1 MVYLWQ
7 YIMVLFQWPSWSALL
22 CRPCR
27 IYIKRAREAEE
38 EEKEED
44 RQPSASAKVCL
55 PRVLFFA
62 RWPSKTSPP
71 VCHPIILNMITNLEA
86 CGRNTTSYKDS
97 YMNTSYLF
105 YQCNIIMTY
114 KDIYIYGCLVFMWH
128 FWHDQGLVFMGF
140 LGMKHATIWFPMR
153 LDGWYIYIYIIYV

>member
-1 MVYLWQ
+1 
-7 YIMVLFQWPSWSALL
+7 MVLFQWPSWSALL

-114 KDIYIYGCLVFMWH
+114 KDIYIWLPSFHVAFLAWSRPSFHGIFRHETCYNLIPHVF
-128 FWHDQGLVFMGF
+128 
-140 LGMKHATIWFPMR
+140 
-153 LDGWYIYIYIIYV
+153 GWLIYIYIIYV